1 MNLVIT
7 PAPAQEDSQ
16 NEVTLNTF
24 EKQLQDLQK
33 AKVQFVK
40 TIKIVFQPLMFF
52 VR

>member
-1 MNLVIT
+1 MNIAIT

-16 NEVTLNTF
+16 NEVTLNIF
-24 EKQLQDLQK
+24 DNQLQDPQK

-40 TIKIVFQPLMFF
+40 KIKIVFQPLMFF